1 MILPPFGKDGWR
13 GEKVPLPRNFPL
25 AIRANLVKRRV
36 KEKLETGGS
45 RIEITSALSMNQLY
59 YTCDDLVWNF
69 ISSLFAPNFLPSS
82 SSFRIFFFFFPR
94 LGEHIFHSLI
104 KPYIFGW
111 DNVFLHF
118 WDDSVLSILSR
129 SFWIKSNLFIYLW
142 DSLIIFLSG
151 NNFLIHLQK
160 RSEKREFQ

>member
-59 YTCDDLVWNF
+59 YTCDDLV
-69 ISSLFAPNFLPSS
+69 
-82 SSFRIFFFFFPR
+82 
-94 LGEHIFHSLI
+94 
-104 KPYIFGW
+104 
-111 DNVFLHF
+111 
-118 WDDSVLSILSR
+118 
-129 SFWIKSNLFIYLW
+129 
-142 DSLIIFLSG
+142 
-151 NNFLIHLQK
+151 
-160 RSEKREFQ
+160 